1 MIKKISR
8 YTLQQIFIES
18 LEECDSFRIIDGL
31 NPFHIMLNGK
41 ELYIYIKNLSPAYFT
56 NPDVW
61 RVQLPKKE
69 EFNTIKEENI
79 DFVLLGYDADN
90 DVYTTWHPKWT
101 KQRLNNGESVSFY
114 SRLSLQ
120 EEVASSQDI
129 KRLSLNNDGEVIAFP
144 REHLEFI
151 LSNLKTFFQDDSDYV
166 AMGSKRRPEAN
177 DAYKTFCDTK
187 NVELLARSMN
197 DDGYSGVTIGNY
209 CRAIKT
215 LINDGHITRYRKIFL
230 SCDSLSEY
238 LDIVSEFC
246 NQPDIKEQNEKW
258 HNMLSAA
265 LRAYISFL
273 IKQNYSKESTPIA
286 TESEMVD
293 YLDILVNR
301 DIFEDFGSFLFNKGY
316 NPSTVGHYQKAIRIL
331 RDLNWLNQYKTLFE
345 DCVSIEDLQEAFTK
359 FFAIPEI
366 DEFNKA
372 KHRDLSAMSKQ
383 LVQYIDH
390 ICHLSG
396 SIEDEDTPQN
406 DNNATEA
413 TVNISPENVDWEAM
427 FTDANGKLT
436 KIANPALLDKL
447 RPHLDSEY
455 VNPVCAYSEVE
466 DFYGERYS
474 TMDMGEWMRLFKA
487 IDWNNPYVSL
497 SPTKENK
504 TTERTKSKTEIL
516 RVEYP
521 DGRVV
526 QYQKA
531 VDTFVEI
538 IENNYPD
545 LIHELNILHANV
557 NLVTKERSQQY
568 ASAQREIA
576 DGWLVFT
583 NINTR
588 RKREDL
594 IKISNELELDL
605 KVDIVSV
612 ATGEIINLEDEP
624 STSTRQKIKVTFPDG
639 RTIQPNKVLETLV
652 EVVKYAGPERVR
664 DLGII
669 VCADNLVLKNPKPRY
684 EKPCKPVGNGWLVN
698 TCSDTPTKYEQIKQI
713 SDELGLNLQVEIISS
728 ESKPSSYVN
737 NNINSNSCIVSD
749 CPSNYAVRDTNSMLT
764 VDDIVQWTENLRTF
778 KYNGIGSPHKPVYI
792 LSIIKL
798 ITEGHIVDGKI
809 YLNNLL
815 IDTFRNIWNIVVP
828 RPNSFTM
835 DICNPYIHMASEPF
849 YKLKMKRNDISYLE
863 VKKSIGAIQESCEY
877 AEIDSRF
884 VEIIR
889 NPKNATIINEHIC
902 EYYNL
907 IICKE

>member
-18 LEECDSFRIIDGL
+18 LEECDFFRIIDGL
-31 NPFHIMLNGK
+31 NPFHIMLNSK

-69 EFNTIKEENI
+69 EFDTIKEGEI

-187 NVELLARSMN
+187 NVELLARSMT

-215 LINDGHITRYRKIFL
+215 LINDGFITRYRKIFL
-230 SCDSLSEY
+230 SCDSLGEY
-238 LDIVSEFC
+238 LDVVSEFC

-258 HNMLSAA
+258 HNTLSAA
-265 LRAYISFL
+265 LRAYITFL
-273 IKQNYSKESTPIA
+273 VKHYDNTQPTSVEH
-286 TESEMVD
+286 EQCE
-293 YLDILVNR
+293 YLDILISQ
-301 DIFEDFGSFLFNKGY
+301 DIFEDFGSFLIDKGY
-316 NPSTVGHYQKAIRIL
+316 NPTTVEHYQNAVRIL
-331 RDLNWLNQYKTLFE
+331 RERGWFNQYESLFQ
-345 DCVSIEDLQEAFTK
+345 DCVSIDDLKSAFKT

-372 KHRDLSAMSKQ
+372 RHHDLSAMSKQ
-383 LVQYIDH
+383 LVQYIGH
-390 ICHLSG
+390 ISEIGHLSG
-396 SIEDEDTPQN
+396 TPIKSEN
-406 DNNATEA
+406 DSENDDNSTEV
-413 TVNISPENVDWEAM
+413 TTNISNEDVDWEAM
-427 FTDANGKLT
+427 FTDENGKLIR
-436 KIANPALLDKL
+436 IANPTLIDKL

-474 TMDMGEWMRLFKA
+474 TMDMGEWMKLFKA

-497 SPTKENK
+497 SPSKENK
-504 TTERTKSKTEIL
+504 PTEKTKSKTEIL

-526 QYQKA
+526 QYPKA
-531 VDTFVEI
+531 IDTFVEV

-545 LIHELNILHANV
+545 LIHELNILHASV
-557 NLVTKERSQQY
+557 NLVTKERSLQY
-568 ASAQREIA
+568 ASAQRKITG
-576 DGWLVFT
+576 GWLVFT

-588 RKREDL
+588 RKRDDL

-624 STSTRQKIKVTFPDG
+624 STSTRQKIKVTF
-639 RTIQPNKVLETLV
+639 T
-652 EVVKYAGPERVR
+652 Y
-664 DLGII
+664 
-669 VCADNLVLKNPKPRY
+669 
-684 EKPCKPVGNGWLVN
+684 
-698 TCSDTPTKYEQIKQI
+698 
-713 SDELGLNLQVEIISS
+713 
-728 ESKPSSYVN
+728 
-737 NNINSNSCIVSD
+737 CIV
-749 CPSNYAVRDTNSMLT
+749 R
-764 VDDIVQWTENLRTF
+764 
-778 KYNGIGSPHKPVYI
+778 
-792 LSIIKL
+792 
-798 ITEGHIVDGKI
+798 
-809 YLNNLL
+809 
-815 IDTFRNIWNIVVP
+815 
-828 RPNSFTM
+828 
-835 DICNPYIHMASEPF
+835 
-849 YKLKMKRNDISYLE
+849 
-863 VKKSIGAIQESCEY
+863 GAITNNTTITIY
-877 AEIDSRF
+877 IFID
-884 VEIIR
+884 I
-889 NPKNATIINEHIC
+889 
-902 EYYNL
+902 
-907 IICKE
+907 

>member
-69 EFNTIKEENI
+69 EFDMIKEGEI

-187 NVELLARSMN
+187 NVELLARSMT

-215 LINDGHITRYRKIFL
+215 LINDGLITRYRKIFL
-230 SCDSLSEY
+230 SCDSLGEY
-238 LDIVSEFC
+238 LDVVSEFC

-258 HNMLSAA
+258 HNTISAA
-265 LRAYISFL
+265 LRAYITFL
-273 IKQNYSKESTPIA
+273 VKHFDNTQPISVEHKQCE
-286 TESEMVD
+286 
-293 YLDILVNR
+293 YLDILISQ
-301 DIFEDFGSFLFNKGY
+301 DIFEDFGSFLIQRGY
-316 NPSTVGHYQKAIRIL
+316 SPTTAGHYQNAIRIL
-331 RDLNWLNQYKTLFE
+331 RERNCFSQYKTVFE
-345 DCVSIEDLQEAFTK
+345 NCASVNDLKSAFKK

-372 KHRDLSAMSKQ
+372 RHHDLSAMSKQ
-383 LVQYIDH
+383 LIEYIDYLGTSPDANIH
-390 ICHLSG
+390 SSLENSQETDDNSNDEHPVEVNNLS
-396 SIEDEDTPQN
+396 SEEI
-406 DNNATEA
+406 
-413 TVNISPENVDWEAM
+413 DWEALY
-427 FTDANGKLT
+427 TDSNGKLT
-436 KIANPALLDKL
+436 RIANPALLDKL

-466 DFYGERYS
+466 DFYGDRYS

-504 TTERTKSKTEIL
+504 PTERTKSKTEIL

-531 VDTFVEI
+531 VDTFVEV

-557 NLVTKERSQQY
+557 NLVTKERSHQY

-588 RKREDL
+588 RKRDDL

-669 VCADNLVLKNPKPRY
+669 VCADNLVLKTPNPRY
-684 EKPCKPVGNGWLVN
+684 VKPCKPVGTGWLVN
-698 TCSDTPTKYEQIKQI
+698 TCSDTPTKYEQIQRI
-713 SDELGLNLQVEIISS
+713 SDELGLNLQVEIIS
-728 ESKPSSYVN
+728 
-737 NNINSNSCIVSD
+737 
-749 CPSNYAVRDTNSMLT
+749 
-764 VDDIVQWTENLRTF
+764 
-778 KYNGIGSPHKPVYI
+778 G
-792 LSIIKL
+792 
-798 ITEGHIVDGKI
+798 
-809 YLNNLL
+809 
-815 IDTFRNIWNIVVP
+815 
-828 RPNSFTM
+828 
-835 DICNPYIHMASEPF
+835 
-849 YKLKMKRNDISYLE
+849 
-863 VKKSIGAIQESCEY
+863 
-877 AEIDSRF
+877 
-884 VEIIR
+884 
-889 NPKNATIINEHIC
+889 
-902 EYYNL
+902 
-907 IICKE
+907 

>member
-18 LEECDSFRIIDGL
+18 LEECDSFKIIDGL

-69 EFNTIKEENI
+69 EFDTIKEGNI
-79 DFVLLGYDADN
+79 DFLLLGYDADN

-177 DAYKTFCDTK
+177 DAYKTFCDIK
-187 NVELLARSMN
+187 NVELLARSMT

-230 SCDSLSEY
+230 SCDGISEY
-238 LDIVSEFC
+238 LDVVSEFC

-258 HNMLSAA
+258 HNILSAA
-265 LRAYISFL
+265 LRAYVSSL
-273 IKQNYSKESTPIA
+273 VKRTCDNESEPIA
-286 TESEMVD
+286 TETEMVN
-293 YLDILVNR
+293 YLEILVNG
-301 DIFEDFGSFLFNKGY
+301 DIYEDFGMFLLNKGY
-316 NPSTVGHYQKAIRIL
+316 NPNTVVHYQKAIRIL
-331 RDLNWLNQYKTLFE
+331 REQRWLSKYKTLFE
-345 DCVSIEDLQEAFTK
+345 NCVSIEDLQEAFTK
-359 FFAIPEI
+359 FFDIPEI
-366 DEFNKA
+366 DELNEA
-372 KHRDLSAMSKQ
+372 KHRDLSATSKL

-390 ICHLSG
+390 ISHLPG
-396 SIEDEDTPQN
+396 SIKDEDTPEN
-406 DNNATEA
+406 DNNATGA
-413 TVNISPENVDWEAM
+413 TVNISTENVDWEAM

-436 KIANPALLDKL
+436 KITNPALLDKL

-474 TMDMGEWMRLFKA
+474 TMDLGEWMRLFKT

-497 SPTKENK
+497 SPINESKL
-504 TTERTKSKTEIL
+504 TERTKSKTEIL

-526 QYQKA
+526 QCQKA
-531 VDTFVEI
+531 VDTFIEV

-624 STSTRQKIKVTFPDG
+624 STSTRQKIKVIFPDG
-639 RTIQPNKVLETLV
+639 RTIQPTKVLETLV

-669 VCADNLVLKNPKPRY
+669 VCADNLVLKTPKPRY
-684 EKPCKPVGNGWLVN
+684 EKPCKSVGNGWLVN
-698 TCSDTPTKYEQIKQI
+698 TCSDTITKYEQIKQI
-713 SDELGLNLQVEIISS
+713 SDDLELNLKVEIIS
-728 ESKPSSYVN
+728 
-737 NNINSNSCIVSD
+737 
-749 CPSNYAVRDTNSMLT
+749 
-764 VDDIVQWTENLRTF
+764 
-778 KYNGIGSPHKPVYI
+778 
-792 LSIIKL
+792 
-798 ITEGHIVDGKI
+798 
-809 YLNNLL
+809 
-815 IDTFRNIWNIVVP
+815 
-828 RPNSFTM
+828 
-835 DICNPYIHMASEPF
+835 
-849 YKLKMKRNDISYLE
+849 
-863 VKKSIGAIQESCEY
+863 
-877 AEIDSRF
+877 
-884 VEIIR
+884 
-889 NPKNATIINEHIC
+889 
-902 EYYNL
+902 
-907 IICKE
+907 

>member
-69 EFNTIKEENI
+69 EFDTIKEGEI

-187 NVELLARSMN
+187 NVELLARSMT

-215 LINDGHITRYRKIFL
+215 LINDGLITRYRKIFL
-230 SCDSLSEY
+230 SCDSLGEY
-238 LDIVSEFC
+238 LDVVSEFC

-258 HNMLSAA
+258 HNTLSAA
-265 LRAYISFL
+265 LRAYITFL
-273 IKQNYSKESTPIA
+273 VKHSDNTQPISV
-286 TESEMVD
+286 EHEQFK
-293 YLDILVNR
+293 YLDILISQ
-301 DIFEDFGSFLFNKGY
+301 DIFEDFGSFLIGRGY
-316 NPSTVGHYQKAIRIL
+316 NPTTVGHYQNAVRIL
-331 RDLNWLNQYKTLFE
+331 RERGWFNQYKSLFQ
-345 DCVSIEDLQEAFTK
+345 DCVSIDDIKSAFKK

-372 KHRDLSAMSKQ
+372 RHHDLSAMSKQ
-383 LVQYIDH
+383 LVGYIDY
-390 ICHLSG
+390 LMS
-396 SIEDEDTPQN
+396 SSNPRVPSSE
-406 DNNATEA
+406 DNNRVVDVPNNDEELKSVPAEE
-413 TVNISPENVDWEAM
+413 IDWEAL
-427 FTDANGKLT
+427 FTENGKLT
-436 KIANPALLDKL
+436 RIANPALLDKL

-466 DFYGERYS
+466 DFYGDRYS

-504 TTERTKSKTEIL
+504 PTERTKSKTEIL

-531 VDTFVEI
+531 IDTFVEV

-624 STSTRQKIKVTFPDG
+624 STSTRQKIKVAFPNG

-652 EVVKYAGPERVR
+652 EVVKYAGPEQVR

-669 VCADNLVLKNPKPRY
+669 VCADNLVLKAPKPRY
-684 EKPCKPVGNGWLVN
+684 VKACKPVGNGWLVN

-713 SDELGLNLQVEIISS
+713 SDDLRLNLQVELIQCVSNPVSYDSDAEGYNNSS
-728 ESKPSSYVN
+728 
-737 NNINSNSCIVSD
+737 IVSD
-749 CPSNYAVRDTNSMLT
+749 CNISYTTDCQTELTIDT
-764 VDDIVQWTENLRTF
+764 VCKWVEGLRTF
-778 KYNGIGSPHKPVYI
+778 KVNGISSPHKPVY
-792 LSIIKL
+792 LLTIIKL
-798 ITEGHIVDGKI
+798 ISEGIIDDKI

-815 IDTFRNIWNIVVP
+815 IDTFKNVWNEVVP
-828 RPNSFTM
+828 TPNSFTA

-849 YKLKMKRNDISYLE
+849 YKLKMKRKDISYLE

-877 AEIDSRF
+877 AEIESRF
-884 VEIIR
+884 MELIKDCQARVNVCR
-889 NPKNATIINEHIC
+889 HIC
-902 EYYNL
+902 DYHKLQSINY
-907 IICKE
+907 

>member
-69 EFNTIKEENI
+69 EFDTIKEGNI

-215 LINDGHITRYRKIFL
+215 LINDGLITRYRKIFL

-258 HNMLSAA
+258 HNTLSAA

-273 IKQNYSKESTPIA
+273 IKQTDTKESAPIA
-286 TESEMVD
+286 TGTDMVD

-316 NPSTVGHYQKAIRIL
+316 NPSTIGHYQKAIRTL

-345 DCVSIEDLQEAFTK
+345 DCVSIKDLQEAFTK

-383 LVQYIDH
+383 LVQYIGH
-390 ICHLSG
+390 ISHLQE
-396 SIEDEDTPQN
+396 SIEGDDAPEN
-406 DNNATEA
+406 DDNATDA
-413 TVNISPENVDWEAM
+413 TVNTSTEVIDWEAM

-436 KIANPALLDKL
+436 KIANPILIDKL

-466 DFYGERYS
+466 DFYGDRYS

-487 IDWNNPYVSL
+487 IDWNNPYVLLSL
-497 SPTKENK
+497 TKENK
-504 TTERTKSKTEIL
+504 HTERAKSKTEIL

-531 VDTFVEI
+531 IDTFVEV

-557 NLVTKERSQQY
+557 NLVTKERSQRY

-588 RKREDL
+588 RKRDDL

-669 VCADNLVLKNPKPRY
+669 VCADNLVLKTPKPRY

-713 SDELGLNLQVEIISS
+713 SNELELNLQIEIISG
-728 ESKPSSYVN
+728 EIKPSSYVY

-749 CPSNYAVRDTNSMLT
+749 CTSNYAAMDTNSMLT
-764 VDDIVQWTENLRTF
+764 VDDIFQWIENLRTF
-778 KYNGIGSPHKPVYI
+778 KSNGIGSPHKPVYI

-798 ITEGHIVDGKI
+798 IREGHIVDGKI

-815 IDTFRNIWNIVVP
+815 IGTFRDIWDIVVP
-828 RPNSFTM
+828 IPNSFIM

-877 AEIDSRF
+877 AEIDSRL

-902 EYYNL
+902 EYYKL
-907 IICKE
+907 SSII

>member
-1 MIKKISR
+1 
-8 YTLQQIFIES
+8 
-18 LEECDSFRIIDGL
+18 
-31 NPFHIMLNGK
+31 
-41 ELYIYIKNLSPAYFT
+41 
-56 NPDVW
+56 
-61 RVQLPKKE
+61 
-69 EFNTIKEENI
+69 
-79 DFVLLGYDADN
+79 
-90 DVYTTWHPKWT
+90 
-101 KQRLNNGESVSFY
+101 
-114 SRLSLQ
+114 
-120 EEVASSQDI
+120 
-129 KRLSLNNDGEVIAFP
+129 
-144 REHLEFI
+144 
-151 LSNLKTFFQDDSDYV
+151 
-166 AMGSKRRPEAN
+166 MGSKRRPEAN

-273 IKQNYSKESTPIA
+273 VKQNYSKESTPIA
-286 TESEMVD
+286 TETEMAD

-396 SIEDEDTPQN
+396 SIEDEDTPKN
-406 DNNATEA
+406 DNNATDA
-413 TVNISPENVDWEAM
+413 TVNISTENVDWEAM

-436 KIANPALLDKL
+436 RIANPALLNKL

-455 VNPVCAYSEVE
+455 VNPVCAYNEIE

-497 SPTKENK
+497 SPTKEKKN
-504 TTERTKSKTEIL
+504 TERTKSKTEIL

-531 VDTFVEI
+531 VDTFVEV

-588 RKREDL
+588 RKKEDL

-605 KVDIVSV
+605 KVDVVSV
-612 ATGEIINLEDEP
+612 ATGEIINLENEP

-713 SDELGLNLQVEIISS
+713 SKVLNLDLGIEII
-728 ESKPSSYVN
+728 N
-737 NNINSNSCIVSD
+737 
-749 CPSNYAVRDTNSMLT
+749 
-764 VDDIVQWTENLRTF
+764 
-778 KYNGIGSPHKPVYI
+778 
-792 LSIIKL
+792 
-798 ITEGHIVDGKI
+798 
-809 YLNNLL
+809 
-815 IDTFRNIWNIVVP
+815 
-828 RPNSFTM
+828 
-835 DICNPYIHMASEPF
+835 
-849 YKLKMKRNDISYLE
+849 
-863 VKKSIGAIQESCEY
+863 
-877 AEIDSRF
+877 
-884 VEIIR
+884 
-889 NPKNATIINEHIC
+889 
-902 EYYNL
+902 
-907 IICKE
+907 

>member
-69 EFNTIKEENI
+69 DFDPIKEGEI

-187 NVELLARSMN
+187 NVELLARSMT

-215 LINDGHITRYRKIFL
+215 LINDGLITRYRKIFL
-230 SCDSLSEY
+230 SCDSLGEY
-238 LDIVSEFC
+238 LDVVSEFC

-258 HNMLSAA
+258 HNTLSAA
-265 LRAYISFL
+265 LRAYITFL
-273 IKQNYSKESTPIA
+273 VKHFDNTQPTSVEH
-286 TESEMVD
+286 EQCE
-293 YLDILVNR
+293 YLDILISQ
-301 DIFEDFGSFLFNKGY
+301 DIFEDFGSFLIQRGY
-316 NPSTVGHYQKAIRIL
+316 SPTTAGHYQNAIRIL
-331 RDLNWLNQYKTLFE
+331 RERNWFSQYKTVFE
-345 DCVSIEDLQEAFTK
+345 NCASVNDLKSAFEK

-372 KHRDLSAMSKQ
+372 RHHDLSAMSKQ
-383 LVQYIDH
+383 LVGYIDYL
-390 ICHLSG
+390 ISSSNSG
-396 SIEDEDTPQN
+396 VPSSE
-406 DNNATEA
+406 DNNRVVDVPNNDEELKSVPAEE
-413 TVNISPENVDWEAM
+413 IDWEAL
-427 FTDANGKLT
+427 FTENGKLT
-436 KIANPALLDKL
+436 RIANPALLDKL

-466 DFYGERYS
+466 DFYGDRYS

-487 IDWNNPYVSL
+487 IDWKNPYVSL
-497 SPTKENK
+497 SPTKESK
-504 TTERTKSKTEIL
+504 PTERTKSKTEIL

-531 VDTFVEI
+531 VDTFVEV

-594 IKISNELELDL
+594 IKISNELELGL

-612 ATGEIINLEDEP
+612 ATGDIINLDDEP

-669 VCADNLVLKNPKPRY
+669 VCADNLVLKTPKPRY
-684 EKPCKPVGNGWLVN
+684 AKPCKPVGNGWLVN

-713 SDELGLNLQVEIISS
+713 SDDLRLNLQVELIQCVSNPVSYDSDAEGYNNSS
-728 ESKPSSYVN
+728 
-737 NNINSNSCIVSD
+737 IVSD
-749 CPSNYAVRDTNSMLT
+749 CNISYTTNCQTELTIDT
-764 VDDIVQWTENLRTF
+764 VCKWVEGLRTF
-778 KYNGIGSPHKPVYI
+778 KVNGISSPHKPVY
-792 LSIIKL
+792 LLTIIKL
-798 ITEGHIVDGKI
+798 ISEGIIDDKI
-809 YLNNLL
+809 YLNNML
-815 IDTFRNIWNIVVP
+815 IDTFKNVWNEVVP
-828 RPNSFTM
+828 TPNAFTV

-863 VKKSIGAIQESCEY
+863 VKKSIGAIQEACEY

-884 VEIIR
+884 VELVNSR
-889 NPKNATIINEHIC
+889 QNRMDIC
-902 EYYNL
+902 NYICNYYKL
-907 IICKE
+907 H

>member
-1 MIKKISR
+1 M
-8 YTLQQIFIES
+8 
-18 LEECDSFRIIDGL
+18 
-31 NPFHIMLNGK
+31 
-41 ELYIYIKNLSPAYFT
+41 
-56 NPDVW
+56 
-61 RVQLPKKE
+61 
-69 EFNTIKEENI
+69 
-79 DFVLLGYDADN
+79 
-90 DVYTTWHPKWT
+90 
-101 KQRLNNGESVSFY
+101 
-114 SRLSLQ
+114 
-120 EEVASSQDI
+120 
-129 KRLSLNNDGEVIAFP
+129 
-144 REHLEFI
+144 
-151 LSNLKTFFQDDSDYV
+151 
-166 AMGSKRRPEAN
+166 
-177 DAYKTFCDTK
+177 
-187 NVELLARSMN
+187 
-197 DDGYSGVTIGNY
+197 
-209 CRAIKT
+209 
-215 LINDGHITRYRKIFL
+215 
-230 SCDSLSEY
+230 
-238 LDIVSEFC
+238 
-246 NQPDIKEQNEKW
+246 
-258 HNMLSAA
+258 
-265 LRAYISFL
+265 
-273 IKQNYSKESTPIA
+273 
-286 TESEMVD
+286 
-293 YLDILVNR
+293 
-301 DIFEDFGSFLFNKGY
+301 
-316 NPSTVGHYQKAIRIL
+316 
-331 RDLNWLNQYKTLFE
+331 FE
-345 DCVSIEDLQEAFTK
+345 DCVSIEDLQGAFTK

-406 DNNATEA
+406 DNNATDA
-413 TVNISPENVDWEAM
+413 TVNISTENVDWEAM

-436 KIANPALLDKL
+436 RIANPALLNKL

-455 VNPVCAYSEVE
+455 VNPVCAYSEIE

-497 SPTKENK
+497 SPTQENK

-531 VDTFVEI
+531 VDTFVEV

-576 DGWLVFT
+576 DGWFVFT

-624 STSTRQKIKVTFPDG
+624 STSTRQKIKVIFPDG
-639 RTIQPNKVLETLV
+639 RTIQPNKVLEALV

-713 SDELGLNLQVEIISS
+713 SKALNLDLGIEII
-728 ESKPSSYVN
+728 N
-737 NNINSNSCIVSD
+737 
-749 CPSNYAVRDTNSMLT
+749 
-764 VDDIVQWTENLRTF
+764 
-778 KYNGIGSPHKPVYI
+778 
-792 LSIIKL
+792 
-798 ITEGHIVDGKI
+798 
-809 YLNNLL
+809 
-815 IDTFRNIWNIVVP
+815 
-828 RPNSFTM
+828 
-835 DICNPYIHMASEPF
+835 
-849 YKLKMKRNDISYLE
+849 
-863 VKKSIGAIQESCEY
+863 
-877 AEIDSRF
+877 
-884 VEIIR
+884 
-889 NPKNATIINEHIC
+889 
-902 EYYNL
+902 
-907 IICKE
+907 

>member
-69 EFNTIKEENI
+69 EFDTIKEGEI

-129 KRLSLNNDGEVIAFP
+129 KRLSLNNDGEVISFP

-187 NVELLARSMN
+187 NVELLARNMT

-215 LINDGHITRYRKIFL
+215 LINDGLITRYRKIFL
-230 SCDSLSEY
+230 SCDSLGEY
-238 LDIVSEFC
+238 LDVVSEFC

-258 HNMLSAA
+258 HNTLSAA
-265 LRAYISFL
+265 LRAYITFL
-273 IKQNYSKESTPIA
+273 VKHFDNTQPISV
-286 TESEMVD
+286 EHEQFK
-293 YLDILVNR
+293 YLDILISQ
-301 DIFEDFGSFLFNKGY
+301 DIFEDFGSFLIQRGY
-316 NPSTVGHYQKAIRIL
+316 SPTTAGHYQNAIRIL
-331 RDLNWLNQYKTLFE
+331 RERNWFSQYKTVFE
-345 DCVSIEDLQEAFTK
+345 NCASVNDLKSAFEK

-372 KHRDLSAMSKQ
+372 RHHDLSAMSKQ
-383 LVQYIDH
+383 LVGYIDY
-390 ICHLSG
+390 LMSSSNSG
-396 SIEDEDTPQN
+396 VPSSE
-406 DNNATEA
+406 DNNQVVDVLNNDEELKSVPAEE
-413 TVNISPENVDWEAM
+413 IDWEAL
-427 FTDANGKLT
+427 FTENGKLT
-436 KIANPALLDKL
+436 RIANPALLDKL

-466 DFYGERYS
+466 DFYGDRFS

-504 TTERTKSKTEIL
+504 PTERTKSKTEIL

-531 VDTFVEI
+531 VDTFVEV

-612 ATGEIINLEDEP
+612 ATGEIINLEDKP

-669 VCADNLVLKNPKPRY
+669 VCADNLVLKTPKPRY
-684 EKPCKPVGNGWLVN
+684 AKPCKPVGNGWLVN

-713 SDELGLNLQVEIISS
+713 SDDLRLNLQVELIQCVSNPVSYDSDAEGYNNSS
-728 ESKPSSYVN
+728 
-737 NNINSNSCIVSD
+737 IVSD
-749 CPSNYAVRDTNSMLT
+749 CNISYTTDCQTELTIDT
-764 VDDIVQWTENLRTF
+764 VCKWVEGLRTF
-778 KYNGIGSPHKPVYI
+778 KVNGISSPHKPVY
-792 LSIIKL
+792 LLTIIKL
-798 ITEGHIVDGKI
+798 ISEGIIDDKI
-809 YLNNLL
+809 YLNNML
-815 IDTFRNIWNIVVP
+815 IDTFKNVWNEVVP
-828 RPNSFTM
+828 TPNSFTA

-849 YKLKMKRNDISYLE
+849 YHLHM
-863 VKKSIGAIQESCEY
+863 VKDMPYSQIPKNIQSIRAVCDY
-877 AEIDSRF
+877 AELDYHL
-884 VEIIR
+884 VEFFKKYDNSVSISSF
-889 NPKNATIINEHIC
+889 
-902 EYYNL
+902 
-907 IICKE
+907 ICKKFILNKS

>member
-69 EFNTIKEENI
+69 EFETIKEGNI

-187 NVELLARSMN
+187 NVELLARRMN

-273 IKQNYSKESTPIA
+273 VKQNYSKESTPIA
-286 TESEMVD
+286 TETEMAD

-316 NPSTVGHYQKAIRIL
+316 NPSTVEHYQKAIRIL

-396 SIEDEDTPQN
+396 SIEDEDTPKN
-406 DNNATEA
+406 DNNATDA
-413 TVNISPENVDWEAM
+413 TVNISTENVDWEAM

-436 KIANPALLDKL
+436 RIANPALLNKL

-455 VNPVCAYSEVE
+455 VNPVCAYSEIE

-497 SPTKENK
+497 SPTKEKKN
-504 TTERTKSKTEIL
+504 TERTKSKTEIL

-531 VDTFVEI
+531 VDTFVEV

-588 RKREDL
+588 RKKEDL

-605 KVDIVSV
+605 KVDVVSV
-612 ATGEIINLEDEP
+612 ATGEIINLENEP

-713 SDELGLNLQVEIISS
+713 SKALNLDLGIEII
-728 ESKPSSYVN
+728 N
-737 NNINSNSCIVSD
+737 
-749 CPSNYAVRDTNSMLT
+749 
-764 VDDIVQWTENLRTF
+764 
-778 KYNGIGSPHKPVYI
+778 
-792 LSIIKL
+792 
-798 ITEGHIVDGKI
+798 
-809 YLNNLL
+809 
-815 IDTFRNIWNIVVP
+815 
-828 RPNSFTM
+828 
-835 DICNPYIHMASEPF
+835 
-849 YKLKMKRNDISYLE
+849 
-863 VKKSIGAIQESCEY
+863 
-877 AEIDSRF
+877 
-884 VEIIR
+884 
-889 NPKNATIINEHIC
+889 
-902 EYYNL
+902 
-907 IICKE
+907 